1 MDIPLAP
8 ITLINAPSTSSDE
21 KKNIVLMTNE
31 TFMIHQ
37 MLKVSGS
44 KIDSFVRL
52 YGIRSG

>member
-37 MLKVSGS
+37 MLKVSVS